1 MARFRTVAAVGLA
14 LAATS
19 PTTAFAQGSLFTTVP
34 VELNNFVLVSAPI
47 GKGERSQL
55 NIYEQRTKKRPC
67 FAVGTGVPA
76 VVDPLLSTFDF
87 TGICNRYIDGN
98 GYSLRIGGD
107 DLGTRYRLSVVNTG
121 RDIELLAT
129 PTRNPS
135 QPTMVVA
142 RAGGAASGFI
152 QLKLEPGWTLRR
164 RAYGKKSLGHLYV
177 YRDSTAVESAPAETA
192 PIDTPPVESAPVESA
207 NPDSTPAVTAPAE
220 VQQVESESIDP
231 SAADSAPVESAPAD
245 SALTPSY

>member
-1 MARFRTVAAVGLA
+1 MARFRIVAAAGLA

-19 PTTAFAQGSLFTTVP
+19 ASTALAQGSLFTTVP
-34 VELNNFVLVSAPI
+34 VELSNFVLVSAPI
-47 GKGERSQL
+47 GNGERSQL
-55 NIYEQRTKKRPC
+55 NIYEQRTTKRPC
-67 FAVGTGVPA
+67 FAVGAGVPA

-152 QLKLEPGWTLRR
+152 QLKLEPGWTLKR

-177 YRDSTAVESAPAETA
+177 YRDSAPVESALVESAPAASSSPSPAPVDTSTVESAPAESA
-192 PIDTPPVESAPVESA
+192 PAESAP
-207 NPDSTPAVTAPAE
+207 
-220 VQQVESESIDP
+220 
-231 SAADSAPVESAPAD
+231 
-245 SALTPSY
+245 TPSY